1 MAKKLMINCSICDAR
16 KAQEEH
22 YADYENITVNASTV
36 LVNEAGKALLHKLP
50 FTLNCSDVMELEGD
64 VEVRTINGAGEI
76 KASGAVA
83 AKPYYLVV
91 NGTLTIEAGTERQL
105 EQCAGILVNGTLTC
119 PQSVFAQFKGV
130 KVNGAT
136 TAYPDGAVVLKR
148 NAVIDSLFAL
158 RAKNCLYWAG
168 RRMVMVD
175 PKLDAAALRQKGA
188 TFQSREVILAKSL
201 VEEMVDLI
209 DPAAELVI
217 VPDGTA
223 VVRDDVT
230 LDQGTLRRHGSKLYV
245 IGDVTVP
252 ETGDCL
258 DDLAYLV
265 VRGDVKVPEARM
277 EKLQTLATE
286 ITGKVKP
293 ARPKGSELTNKPYVT
308 VTRWMLEQQPMGL
321 EVSNCAVV
329 TIAEDVPRE
338 LIAQRLH
345 LSDCAQVHCT
355 DTQRDAVELI
365 SEDVAQIG
373 ESEEEKPRKPLSLDT
388 KVICASEY
396 VL

>member
-1 MAKKLMINCSICDAR
+1 MAKKLSINCAICDAR

-22 YADYENITVNASTV
+22 YAEYEDISINASTI
-36 LVNEAGKALLHKLP
+36 LVNAAGKALLHKLP

-76 KASGAVA
+76 KAGDAVA

-105 EQCAGILVNGTLTC
+105 EQCAGILVNGALTC
-119 PQSVFAQFKGV
+119 PQSVFAQLKSV

-136 TAYPDGAVVLKR
+136 TTYPDGAVVLKR

-158 RAKNCLYWAG
+158 RAKNCLYWAA

-175 PKLDAAALRQKGA
+175 SQLDAAMLRQKGA
-188 TFQSREVILAKSL
+188 TFSSREVILAKSL

-230 LDQGTLRRHGSKLYV
+230 LDEALLRRRGAKLY
-245 IGDVTVP
+245 ILGDVTVP

-258 DDLAYLV
+258 DSLAYLA
-265 VRGDVKVPEARM
+265 VRGDARVPQARA
-277 EKLQTLATE
+277 EQLQTVAAE
-286 ITGKVKP
+286 ITGKVKL
-293 ARPKGSELTNKPYVT
+293 ARAKGSVVENKPYVT

-338 LIAQRLH
+338 LIVQHLH
-345 LSDCAQVHCT
+345 LSDCAQVRCT
-355 DTQRDAVELI
+355 DIQRDAVELI

-373 ESEEEKPRKPLSLDT
+373 EDEPEKLPSLDT

>member
-1 MAKKLMINCSICDAR
+1 MAKKLMINCAICDAR
-16 KAQEEH
+16 KAQAEH
-22 YADYENITVNASTV
+22 YADYENITVNAATM

-76 KASGAVA
+76 KAGDAVA
-83 AKPYYLVV
+83 AKPYFLVV

-105 EQCAGILVNGTLTC
+105 EQCTGILVNGTLTC
-119 PQSVFAQFKGV
+119 PQSVFAQLKGV
-130 KVNGAT
+130 KVNGAS

-148 NAVIDSLFAL
+148 NAVIDALFPL
-158 RAKNCLYWAG
+158 RAKNCLYWAA
-168 RRMVMVD
+168 RRMIMVD

-188 TFQSREVILAKSL
+188 TFKSREVILAKSL
-201 VEEMVDLI
+201 VEELVDLI

-252 ETGDCL
+252 ETDDCL
-258 DDLAYLV
+258 DGLEYLV
-265 VRGDVKVPEARM
+265 VRGDVKVPEARL
-277 EKLQTLATE
+277 EALETRATE
-286 ITGKVKP
+286 ITGKVKL
-293 ARPKGSELTNKPYVT
+293 ARPKGAEVENKPYVT
-308 VTRWMLEQQPMGL
+308 VTRWMLEQQPMGV
-321 EVSNCAVV
+321 EISNCAVV
-329 TIAEDVPRE
+329 TIAKDVPRE
-338 LIAQRLH
+338 LIAQRLT
-345 LSDCAQVHCT
+345 LSSCAKVRCT
-355 DTQRDAVELI
+355 EEQRDAVELI

-373 ESEEEKPRKPLSLDT
+373 EEEKPVKQPSPDT